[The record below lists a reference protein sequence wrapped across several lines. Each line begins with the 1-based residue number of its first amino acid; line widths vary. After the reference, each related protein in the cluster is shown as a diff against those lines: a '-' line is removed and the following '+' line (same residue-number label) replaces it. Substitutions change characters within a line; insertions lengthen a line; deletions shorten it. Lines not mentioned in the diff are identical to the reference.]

1 MLGELLVQSATAGHA
16 EEVDRL
22 LLAGADVSY
31 RTSKGFTA
39 LIKACRMQRV
49 EVVRKLIANDADVN
63 AASNNG
69 WTALIEAC
77 RVGHAG
83 LAEELIDKGAEID
96 CTNVMGWTP
105 MIEACRNRH
114 LHVVKMLIRRGSNVD
129 HRDKDNM
136 SALDHT
142 SRALTEIRDFL
153 KKVWREKHP
162 EDWKEE
168 HRLRSSNQWPPVR
181 DITIGDQLAAA
192 ALKGDIELADELI
205 KGGADPN
212 SVTSNGAY
220 TPLIFA
226 CRSQKYDM
234 CKFLLEHGAD
244 VNKQSTAGWTPCIEA
259 SRVGNLAIVK
269 LLVEQHGADINLP
282 NAFGWHGLIEACRN
296 VNYDVVEWSL
306 DHGAKPDLR
315 DEVFCGFSR
324 EYAAGYTADLR
335 CNCEKGRRVCD
346 GPHDT
351 PLDSRFTAGWSSK
364 YAQASAATNR

>member
-1 MLGELLVQSATAGHA
+1 MDMLTSVGALSQVLGELLVQSAAAGHA
-16 EEVDRL
+16 DEVDRL

-31 RTSKGFTA
+31 RTTKGFTA

-49 EVVRKLIANDADVN
+49 DVVRKLIANGADVN

-83 LAEELIDKGAEID
+83 LAEELLDKGAVVD
-96 CTNVMGWTP
+96 CVNVMGWTP

-114 LHVVKMLIRRGSNVD
+114 LHVVKMLIRRGSDVD

-142 SRALTEIRDFL
+142 SRALPEIREFL
-153 KKVWREKHP
+153 KKVFREKHP
-162 EDWKEE
+162 DAWREE
-168 HRLRSSNQWPPVR
+168 QQLRASGQWPPVR
-181 DITIGDQLAAA
+181 DISIGDQFGAT
-192 ALKGDIELADELI
+192 ALKGDVPMAEQLI
-205 KGGADPN
+205 KSGADPN
-212 SVTSNGAY
+212 CVTSNGAY

-226 CRSQKYDM
+226 CRSQKLSM
-234 CKFLLEHGAD
+234 CQFLLENGAD

-259 SRVGNLAIVK
+259 SRVGNLDIVK
-269 LLVEQHGADINLP
+269 LLVEHGADINLP

-306 DHGAKPDLR
+306 DHGAKADLR
-315 DEVFCGFSR
+315 DEV
-324 EYAAGYTADLR
+324 
-335 CNCEKGRRVCD
+335 RRDQYCLLNSAVCTVSCHH
-346 GPHDT
+346 P
-351 PLDSRFTAGWSSK
+351 
-364 YAQASAATNR
+364 